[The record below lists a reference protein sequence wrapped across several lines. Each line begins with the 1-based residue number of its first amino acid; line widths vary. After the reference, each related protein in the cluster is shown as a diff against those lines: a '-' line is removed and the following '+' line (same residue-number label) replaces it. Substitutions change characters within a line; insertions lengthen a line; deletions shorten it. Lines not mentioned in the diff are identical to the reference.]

1 MRNAWL
7 YRLTSQDWCFEMR
20 GRGESHGG
28 GFLYPKAFSALKVL
42 AVGVGLLFLG
52 NTLFLG
58 LNIVESSAAERCSPS
73 SEGSL
78 AEILYSSD
86 GSVRIDSERV
96 MSRFSEDAPSSFKAE
111 VMDERADW
119 CSADDQGVIAGFVV
133 AGDKEATAKQVGSAL
148 EGRGWRSVPSGQAS
162 VATFVKSSGE
172 FRWATVS
179 LSFFGE
185 ETSVMVN
192 ARRGA

>member
-1 MRNAWL
+1 
-7 YRLTSQDWCFEMR
+7 
-20 GRGESHGG
+20 
-28 GFLYPKAFSALKVL
+28 
-42 AVGVGLLFLG
+42 
-52 NTLFLG
+52 
-58 LNIVESSAAERCSPS
+58 
-73 SEGSL
+73 
-78 AEILYSSD
+78 
-86 GSVRIDSERV
+86 
-96 MSRFSEDAPSSFKAE
+96 MSRFSEDAPSSFKTE

-172 FRWATVS
+172 FRWVMVS